1 MQASHRK
8 TGKHKERDA
17 RWTRKHY
24 TETSATKQS
33 RASAAASTSAAIT
46 LRAASR
52 QSKCAKSAKTTIN
65 KQEPCATISNALE
78 MSRADTLAAK
88 SVHLSHLRRVKEV
101 EATVSKAKDH
111 AEQLTTLKLEH
122 QKTYVKLRN
131 EILGEMTHTANHLKK
146 YKQARKMAI
155 KYIIQPKMA
164 NLAREHHLPK

>member
-1 MQASHRK
+1 
-8 TGKHKERDA
+8 
-17 RWTRKHY
+17 
-24 TETSATKQS
+24 
-33 RASAAASTSAAIT
+33 
-46 LRAASR
+46 
-52 QSKCAKSAKTTIN
+52 
-65 KQEPCATISNALE
+65 

-131 EILGEMTHTANHLKK
+131 EILGEMTHTAKHLKK

-155 KYIIQPKMA
+155 KYMQRCQHKVTTVCQPGLEGTP
-164 NLAREHHLPK
+164 NCREVRLNTHD